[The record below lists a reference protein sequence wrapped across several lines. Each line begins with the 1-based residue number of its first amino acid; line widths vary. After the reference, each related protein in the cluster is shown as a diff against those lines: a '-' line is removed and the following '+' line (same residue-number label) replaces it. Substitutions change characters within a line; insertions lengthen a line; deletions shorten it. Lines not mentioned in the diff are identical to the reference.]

1 MESIIYIDQLKK
13 RYKGSREEALK
24 GVNLEIK
31 TGEFFGL
38 LGPNAAGKS
47 TLISILCGILSPSS
61 GKVELF
67 GEKLSSNR
75 EKLNNNREKRK
86 SKIGLIPQEIALYPT
101 LTVEENIL
109 FFGKLHGISSR
120 DLREKSGSLIRLF
133 NLDEHRN
140 KPVSKCSGGIKRRVN
155 LIAGVIHQPELILL
169 DEPTLG
175 VDPQLRSMIFDF
187 LTELNKEG
195 ATLIYT
201 THYMKEA
208 EILCNRVGII
218 DHGSILT
225 KGKPEK
231 LIASEPECR
240 DLGEL
245 FLKLT
250 GRDLRD

>member
-1 MESIIYIDQLKK
+1 MMNRVILIEQLKK
-13 RYKGSREEALK
+13 TYKGSKEEALK
-24 GVNLEIK
+24 GVDLEIRN
-31 TGEFFGL
+31 GEFFGL

-47 TLISILCGILSPSS
+47 TLISILCGILAPTS
-61 GKVELF
+61 GRVEVF
-67 GEKLSSNR
+67 GKNIGR
-75 EKLNNNREKRK
+75 NFLNLK
-86 SKIGLIPQEIALYPT
+86 SKVGLIPQEIALYPT
-101 LTVEENIL
+101 LTVEENIVY
-109 FFGKLHGISSR
+109 FGKLHGIPR
-120 DLREKSGSLIRLF
+120 RLLKEKIAEYIEQF
-133 NLDEHRN
+133 NLGEHRN

-187 LTELNKEG
+187 LSGLNKQG

-218 DHGSILT
+218 DHGIIL
-225 KGKPEK
+225 KRGSPDE
-231 LIASEPECR
+231 LISTEPGCK
-240 DLGEL
+240 DLGQL